1 MKAEKTS
8 IRQSDSQSQRLRNF
22 DPSHHSEAESA
33 LAEALAFVSDTRNG
47 KGRWLSLLGSSGV
60 GKTHLARGIRE
71 EFPGSKNK
79 FIRWITVCD
88 YMRSGD
94 FGVLDAMADAAVLI
108 CDDIGAAYET
118 DLSRAKIYEL
128 AERRINKP
136 TVFTSNLDLQQVAKE
151 IDSRVASRM
160 VRDGSRVVQ
169 FRDCPD
175 WAIANYKK

>member
-1 MKAEKTS
+1 MKEKNPS
-8 IRQSDSQSQRLRNF
+8 MAQSDSMSERLRSF
-22 DPSHHSEAESA
+22 DQSHHSEAAFA
-33 LAEALAFVSDTRNG
+33 LQEALSFVADTRAG
-47 KGRWLSLLGSSGV
+47 RGRWLSLLGSSGV

-71 EFPGSKNK
+71 EFPGRRNK

-94 FGVLDAMADAAVLI
+94 FGVLDAMAEAHVLI

-136 TVFTSNLDLQQVAKE
+136 TVFTSNLDLQGVAKE
-151 IDSRVASRM
+151 VDSRVASRM

-175 WAIANYKK
+175 WALANYKK